1 MLSAMSLLSMIPR
14 ASAGLSFDPTLTMDA
29 FVRQDELHMVFDL
42 PGVSRENVQLSY
54 AQGNTIK
61 VSAERNATPDPTDR
75 VLISERAFGRLERSL
90 RLPLEFDATK
100 ATAEMRDG
108 TLTLVIP
115 RSKSSESN
123 KIDIK

>member
-1 MLSAMSLLSMIPR
+1 MIPR
-14 ASAGLSFDPTLTMDA
+14 TSAGLSFDPTLTMDA

-42 PGVSRENVQLSY
+42 PGVSRDNVQLSY

-108 TLTLVIP
+108 ILTLVIP
-115 RSKSSESN
+115 RSQSPESN